1 MMCQRREG
9 KVVVKRLGMP
19 SYHQKGTP
27 MAREVVVYIHG
38 VTPKG
43 QYSHQWQY
51 AALHEALRKRI
62 GEGFPD
68 DFCGVEWGWA
78 TPDTPARSHQLL
90 DAAETRQAAVI
101 GDVMARL

>member
-1 MMCQRREG
+1 MMCQRRER

-19 SYHQKGTP
+19 SYQEKGTP
-27 MAREVVVYIHG
+27 MAREVVVYIHC

-62 GEGFPD
+62 GEGFPEV
-68 DFCGVEWGWA
+68 FCGVVSGVGA
-78 TPDTPARSHQLL
+78 PDTSAREPPVLYSG
-90 DAAETRQAAVI
+90 ANRVR
-101 GDVMARL
+101 G

>member
-1 MMCQRREG
+1 MMCQRRER

-19 SYHQKGTP
+19 SYQEKGTP

-62 GEGFPD
+62 GEGFPE
-68 DFCGVEWGWA
+68 DFCGVEGGWA
-78 TPDTPARSHQLL
+78 APDTSARSPQLV
-90 DAAETRQAAVI
+90 AAAGTRLGGSGV
-101 GDVMARL
+101 R